1 MPDVIHGHLE
11 LLRGIYRMENADML
25 KRDESDVN
33 SLSAVSCKTANQRYR
48 RVNVMIAYNVR
59 RMKQVVS
66 YVYLDNIIDM
76 RIVSDFVDVLGIQKS
91 S

>member
-1 MPDVIHGHLE
+1 M
-11 LLRGIYRMENADML
+11 

-33 SLSAVSCKTANQRYR
+33 SLSAASCKTANQRYR
-48 RVNVMIAYNVR
+48 HVNVMTAYNVR
-59 RMKQVVS
+59 RMEQVAF
-66 YVYLDNIIDM
+66 YVYLDNIIDT